1 MSEELREAIETASWE
16 FVEYED
22 ASREIDLAREVA
34 FAESYEDYGY

>member
-34 FAESYEDYGY
+34 YAECYDGYDY